1 MMAREHQKLAAGR
14 SWVVVAV
21 ASFEAIPPVFPL
33 GEERFVLFLAADA
46 TRISRQT
53 LLGYCTRLLNAGAR
67 CVCVWGP
74 DCSRVHDVFDQ
85 AAAELGLDNSNG
97 VVMTTWHDHEPL
109 EEALWFAANAA
120 FPHERYADAADA
132 LVALSVH
139 SSDWESQIRRY
150 LEAGTPI
157 LDEA

>member
-1 MMAREHQKLAAGR
+1 MTHEHQKLGAGR
-14 SWVVVAV
+14 SWVVVSV
-21 ASFEAIPPVFPL
+21 KSFEAIPARLPL
-33 GEERFVLFLAADA
+33 AARTFVLFLAADA
-46 TRISRQT
+46 RGISNQP

-67 CVCVWGP
+67 YVCAWGP
-74 DCSRVHDVFDQ
+74 ECSRVHDAFDQ
-85 AAAELGLDNSNG
+85 AAAELGLDNSEG

-120 FPHERYADAADA
+120 FPDDHYADAGGA

-139 SSDWESQIRRY
+139 SAGWESQIRRY
-150 LEAGTPI
+150 LEAGTPM